1 MLPVFVLL
9 YSLQL
14 NFFFFFSGGGFVP
27 HFIFFLHPLLIP
39 EHANIRMKFLQTTH
53 FRTNAY
59 MCTQI
64 GMHVALSRV
73 ISNSL
78 GLSQT
83 ASRCA
88 QLADI
93 PAARHRTYTSTLVF
107 KRSQHTA
114 CTPTYERAR
123 VIRGT
128 IKETFL
134 LP

>member
-14 NFFFFFSGGGFVP
+14 LFFFWWGFCAL
-27 HFIFFLHPLLIP
+27 FYIFFLHPLLIP
-39 EHANIRMKFLQTTH
+39 EHANIKMKFLQTTH
-53 FRTNAY
+53 FRANAY

-64 GMHVALSRV
+64 GMRVALSRV

-88 QLADI
+88 QLADRHFCSKTQNVHQL
-93 PAARHRTYTSTLVF
+93 ARVQTFTTHRTHTLARPRTSLHV
-107 KRSQHTA
+107 SSEGQ
-114 CTPTYERAR
+114 
-123 VIRGT
+123 
-128 IKETFL
+128 
-134 LP
+134 